1 VDFLFDEILYVEA
14 VLEEGDVFLSEDG
27 EDEFVVVLE
36 SLNEIIFGHDGVFD
50 PSLKEGFLEEIIKF
64 DFIEV
69 SDDED
74 IDDIIW
80 LHFREIPD
88 AIGYRYEADIFF
100 ALKEGFQWFY
110 RIVSFDENI
119 RKFVIY
125 RRTSIERI
133 ELLFVLFFGSQY
145 PEIFEIHELSSDRID
160 LLVDISTKFPNKKP
174 DSVPRNRVFDDKFFK
189 YLGSTLRSEKFR

>member
-1 VDFLFDEILYVEA
+1 MRPSSSLSKRQKNTFPNTFTSKTTKNPPSLSLVDFLFDEILYVEA

-74 IDDIIW
+74 IDDII
-80 LHFREIPD
+80 
-88 AIGYRYEADIFF
+88 
-100 ALKEGFQWFY
+100 
-110 RIVSFDENI
+110 
-119 RKFVIY
+119 
-125 RRTSIERI
+125 
-133 ELLFVLFFGSQY
+133 
-145 PEIFEIHELSSDRID
+145 
-160 LLVDISTKFPNKKP
+160 
-174 DSVPRNRVFDDKFFK
+174 
-189 YLGSTLRSEKFR
+189 